1 MEAGDLPVVAPQDVR
16 ELRGRAGREP
26 RPAAFPHEA
35 CGGDE
40 ASELGDV
47 KSEAH
52 DSGSDLLELHGAR
65 TSDS

>member
-1 MEAGDLPVVAPQDVR
+1 MQAGDLPVIAPQDVR

-26 RPAAFPHEA
+26 RPAAFLDEA

-40 ASELGDV
+40 TPELGDV

-52 DSGSDLLELHGAR
+52 DSGSYLLELHGAR
-65 TSDS
+65 PRGS